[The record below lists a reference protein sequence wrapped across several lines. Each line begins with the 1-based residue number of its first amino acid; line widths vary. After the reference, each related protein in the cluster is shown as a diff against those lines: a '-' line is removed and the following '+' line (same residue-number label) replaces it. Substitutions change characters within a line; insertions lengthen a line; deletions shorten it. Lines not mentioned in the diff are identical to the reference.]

1 MKIREIISEAPEGD
15 IGRAVGG
22 ATNFAAKGIGAV
34 AGGVVAAPK
43 RIAKGLSSGAAAFDK
58 LMSPSQWFKGK
69 DDPQDTDDKNDTD
82 KTDTTEKTTA
92 KYIDSLNAVAQGLT
106 PNAADIENLK
116 ILASPNGLA
125 TPEEQAVLK
134 AAYGGHRLT
143 PQQVAIIKQHTAKL

>member
-1 MKIREIISEAPEGD
+1 MKIKEIISEAPDGA

-22 ATNFAAKGIGAV
+22 AANFATKGIGAV
-34 AGGVVAAPK
+34 AGGAVAAPK
-43 RIAKGLSSGAAAFDK
+43 RIVKGIGAGAAAFDK
-58 LMSPSQWFKGK
+58 LMSPSQWFSGKGDK
-69 DDPQDTDDKNDTD
+69 ADTDDKNDTD

-106 PNAADIENLK
+106 PSAADIENLK

-134 AAYGGHRLT
+134 AAYSGQRLT
-143 PQQVAIIKQHTAKL
+143 PEQVVIIKQHTAKL

>member
-1 MKIREIISEAPEGD
+1 MKIREIISEAPMDGT
-15 IGRAVGG
+15 GRAVGG

-43 RIAKGLSSGAAAFDK
+43 RIVKGMAAGAAAFDK
-58 LMSPSQWFKGK
+58 LMSPSQWFSGKGDK
-69 DDPQDTDDKNDTD
+69 ADTDDKNDTD
-82 KTDTTEKTTA
+82 KTEKTTA
-92 KYIDSLNAVAQGLT
+92 KYIDSLNTVAQGLT

-134 AAYGGHRLT
+134 AAYSGHRLT
-143 PQQVAIIKQHTAKL
+143 PEQVVIIKQHTAKL